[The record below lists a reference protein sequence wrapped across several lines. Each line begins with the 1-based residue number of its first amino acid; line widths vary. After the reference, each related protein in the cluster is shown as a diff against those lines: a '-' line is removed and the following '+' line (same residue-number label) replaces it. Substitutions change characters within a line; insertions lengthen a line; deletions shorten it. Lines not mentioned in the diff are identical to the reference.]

1 MEEKRKTFKLNPDIK
16 SSFDTIVI
24 DWYILDHE
32 MTESERIQHMLSL
45 DWNDPPIYAK
55 ILKVGDLKIL
65 GSKQIYDASNEHITP
80 IGKQADEYYRWVKQ
94 RIDLFLA
101 SRTQFFAAMQD
112 GRIAFNIDNGADTL
126 KRVERS
132 KVIKG
137 KACGS
142 YLEPTLNKFVEWL
155 GYPFPQS
162 VKTKTD
168 RCQFLAL
175 AVRQVVIDGKKP
187 ELMWWTPE
195 EWSIFDEDNNRK
207 DILLKLKA

>member
-1 MEEKRKTFKLNPDIK
+1 
-16 SSFDTIVI
+16 
-24 DWYILDHE
+24 
-32 MTESERIQHMLSL
+32 MTEPERIQHMLSL

-65 GSKQIYDASNEHITP
+65 GSKQIYNEQNEQITP
-80 IGKQADEYYRWVKQ
+80 IGKQADDYYKWLKQ

-101 SRTQFFAAMQD
+101 SRTQIFAAMQD
-112 GRIAFNIDNGADTL
+112 GRIAFNIDNAADTL

-155 GYPFPQS
+155 GYPFPES

-175 AVRQVVIDGKKP
+175 AIRQVILDGTKP
-187 ELMWWTPE
+187 DLMWWTPE
-195 EWSIFDEDNNRK
+195 EWAIFDEDLNRK